1 MDCREIEGL
10 LDAYQDGEL
19 EPAVSTSV
27 REHADAC
34 AACRQRLANLES
46 IGRMIRQAPYYQAP
60 DALRAR
66 LTHARTPL
74 SATSATS
81 VTSATSHLLAWAAA
95 VVMVASLTGS
105 ILFLRSSARAAR
117 TPDPVDAV
125 AQEVVSSHVRAL
137 MGEHLFDVR
146 STDQHTV
153 KPWFL
158 GKLDFSPPVNDLAQ
172 AGFPLTGGRLDYV
185 AGRPVAALVYTRGQH
200 TINVF
205 VWPQAPD
212 ALDRPDARAIHGF
225 HVRHWTQGG
234 TSYWVVS
241 DVNDAELDQFVHA
254 LQQ

>member
-1 MDCREIEGL
+1 MDCREVEGL
-10 LDAYQDGEL
+10 LDAYQDREL

-27 REHADAC
+27 RDHVEAC

-46 IGRMIRQAPYYQAP
+46 ISRMIRRAPYYQAP

-66 LTHARTPL
+66 LAHARTR
-74 SATSATS
+74 SMAM
-81 VTSATSHLLAWAAA
+81 SHLLAWAAA
-95 VVMVASLTGS
+95 VVMVASLTGA
-105 ILFLRSSARAAR
+105 ILFVRSSARPAR
-117 TPDPVDAV
+117 TLDPVDAV

-158 GKLDFSPPVNDLAQ
+158 GKLDFSPPVTDLAQ

-185 AGRPVAALVYTRGQH
+185 AGRPVAALVYTSGQH

-205 VWPQAPD
+205 VWPEASD
-212 ALDRPDARAIHGF
+212 AVRSSDARAIRGF

-234 TSYWVVS
+234 MSYWVVS
-241 DVNDAELDQFVHA
+241 DVNDADLDQFVHA
-254 LQQ
+254 LQE

>member
-1 MDCREIEGL
+1 MDCTEVAGL
-10 LDAYQDGEL
+10 LGAFVDREL

-27 REHADAC
+27 RDHVDTC
-34 AACRQRLANLES
+34 AACRQRLAELES
-46 IGRMIRQAPYYQAP
+46 VGRMIRRAPYYQAP

-66 LTHARTPL
+66 ITQARTR
-74 SATSATS
+74 ST
-81 VTSATSHLLAWAAA
+81 ATSHWLAWAAA
-95 VVMVASLTGS
+95 AVMVASLTGS
-105 ILFLRSSARAAR
+105 LWFVRSSARAVQ
-117 TPDPVDAV
+117 TLDPVDAV

-158 GKLDFSPPVNDLAQ
+158 GKLDFSPPVTDLAQ

-185 AGRPVAALVYTRGQH
+185 SGRPVAALVYTRGKH

-205 VWPQAPD
+205 VWPEASE
-212 ALDRPDARAIHGF
+212 AIRSSAARAIRGF
-225 HVRHWTQGG
+225 HVRHWTHQGM
-234 TSYWVVS
+234 SYWAVS
-241 DVNDAELDQFVHA
+241 DVNDADLDQFVHA

>member
-1 MDCREIEGL
+1 VEGTVECGEVESRL
-10 LDAYQDGEL
+10 GAYLDGEL
-19 EPAVSTSV
+19 DPAVSTSV
-27 REHADAC
+27 REHADMC

-46 IGRMIRQAPYYQAP
+46 IGRMVRRAPYYPAP

-66 LTHARTPL
+66 VMRPRTHAT
-74 SATSATS
+74 ATSR
-81 VTSATSHLLAWAAA
+81 LLGWAAA
-95 VVMVASLTGS
+95 AVMVVSLTGS
-105 ILFLRSSARAAR
+105 IVFVRSSTRAAR
-117 TPDPVDAV
+117 TGDAVDAV

-137 MGEHLFDVR
+137 MGSHLFDVR

-158 GKLDFSPPVNDLAQ
+158 GKLDFSPPVTDLSH

-205 VWPQAPD
+205 VWPEASE
-212 ALDRPDARAIHGF
+212 AARSSDARAMRGF
-225 HVRHWTQGG
+225 HVRHWTHGG
-234 TSYWVVS
+234 MSYWAVS
-241 DVNDAELDQFVHA
+241 DVNDADLDQFVRL

>member
-1 MDCREIEGL
+1 MDCREVEGL
-10 LDAYQDGEL
+10 LDAYLDGEL
-19 EPAVSTSV
+19 EPAVSTSARSHV
-27 REHADAC
+27 DAC
-34 AACRQRLANLES
+34 AACRQQLANLES
-46 IGRMIRQAPYYQAP
+46 IGRMVRRAPYYQAP
-60 DALRAR
+60 EALRAR
-66 LTHARTPL
+66 LTQARPR
-74 SATSATS
+74 SRATSNW
-81 VTSATSHLLAWAAA
+81 LAWAAA

-105 ILFLRSSARAAR
+105 ILILRSAQVPR
-117 TPDPVDAV
+117 TLDSVDAV

-158 GKLDFSPPVNDLAQ
+158 GKLDFSPPVTDLAE

-205 VWPQAPD
+205 VWPEASD
-212 ALDRPDARAIHGF
+212 AVRSPDARAIRGF
-225 HVRHWTQGG
+225 HVRHWTHAGM
-234 TSYWVVS
+234 SYWAVS

>member
-1 MDCREIEGL
+1 VDCREVEDL
-10 LDAYQDGEL
+10 LEAFQDREL
-19 EPAVSTSV
+19 EPAVSASV
-27 REHADAC
+27 RDHVDTC
-34 AACRQRLANLES
+34 AACRQRLTNLAS
-46 IGRMIRQAPYYQAP
+46 IGRIIRRAPYYQAP

-66 LTHARTPL
+66 IVAARTR
-74 SATSATS
+74 STAG
-81 VTSATSHLLAWAAA
+81 SHLLAWAAA
-95 VVMVASLTGS
+95 VILVAFLAGS
-105 ILFLRSSARAAR
+105 ILFVRSSARAAR
-117 TPDPVDAV
+117 TVDPVDAV

-137 MGEHLFDVR
+137 MGDHLFDVQ

-205 VWPQAPD
+205 VWPEVSD
-212 ALDRPDARAIHGF
+212 AVRSSDARAIRGF
-225 HVRHWTQGG
+225 HVRHWTRAGM
-234 TSYWVVS
+234 SYWAVS
-241 DVNDAELDQFVHA
+241 DVNDTELDQFVHA

>member
-1 MDCREIEGL
+1 VDCGEVESL
-10 LDAYQDGEL
+10 LDAYQDREL

-27 REHADAC
+27 RSHVDAC
-34 AACRQRLANLES
+34 AACRQRLANAEA
-46 IGRMIRQAPYYQAP
+46 IGRMVRRAPYYQAP

-66 LTHARTPL
+66 LTRAHTRST
-74 SATSATS
+74 
-81 VTSATSHLLAWAAA
+81 ATSHLLAWAAA

-105 ILFLRSSARAAR
+105 ILFIRSSARAAR
-117 TPDPVDAV
+117 TLDPVDAV

-158 GKLDFSPPVNDLAQ
+158 GKLDFSPPVTDLAP

-185 AGRPVAALVYTRGQH
+185 AGRPVAALVYTRGHH

-205 VWPQAPD
+205 VWPEAPGAVRSSD
-212 ALDRPDARAIHGF
+212 SRAIRGF
-225 HVRHWTQGG
+225 HVRHWTRAGM
-234 TSYWVVS
+234 SFWAVS

-254 LQQ
+254 LQSV